1 MRRWLLTLKPAIGLL
16 VLFMVLITNAAITYR
31 NGVLLVEQSRD
42 AARALDTSRLVV
54 ELQGRL
60 VDAETS
66 QRGFII
72 TGNADYLEAYSDALT
87 TLTPTFIELY
97 ESRAADEPLWVQRL
111 DALQSLVFL
120 KFRELQM
127 SIELRRQSGFA
138 AAQKLTM
145 TNEGMRTMDR
155 IRKLIGEFRSD
166 EARAFS
172 IQEARVQ
179 GTVTTARASFWAVTL
194 AGLGLLIYVL
204 YTLWLYLVEVRKT
217 ERTLRRQ
224 ALRDPLTGLFNR
236 RLFDAGLEQEI
247 LRSRRSGNPVSLL
260 ILDIDHFKNFNDQY
274 GHDAG
279 DAILRSI
286 GQLLQAQVRGG
297 DVACRFGGEEFVIL
311 MPNAPLESAKAR
323 GRQILEA
330 IRGQEIPHQGHL
342 LPPVTASLGV
352 AEFPTHATDADGIL
366 DAADNALYIAKR
378 TGRDRM
384 VVSGDVEKAVA

>member
-31 NGVLLVEQSRD
+31 NGVLLVEQSRN
-42 AARALDTSRLVV
+42 AAQTLESSRLVV

-66 QRGFII
+66 QRGFLI
-72 TGNADYLEAYSDALT
+72 TGDADYLEVYSDALT

-97 ESRAADEPLWVQRL
+97 ESRADEPSWVQRL

-127 SIELRRQSGFA
+127 SIELRRQSGFP

-145 TNEGMRTMDR
+145 TNEGKRTMDR

-166 EARAFS
+166 EAHAFS
-172 IQEARVQ
+172 MQEKRVQ
-179 GTVTTARASFWAVTL
+179 GTVTTARATFWAVTL

-236 RLFDAGLEQEI
+236 RFFDAGLEQEI

-260 ILDIDHFKNFNDQY
+260 ILDIDHFKNFNDEY
-274 GHDAG
+274 GHEAG

-286 GQLLQAQVRGG
+286 GQLLQAQVRGS

-342 LPPVTASLGV
+342 LPSLTASLGV
-352 AEFPTHATDADGIL
+352 AEFPAHASDTEGIL
-366 DAADNALYIAKR
+366 EAADNALYIAKR

-384 VVSGDVEKAVA
+384 VVSGDVEKAA